1 MSLWRS
7 ILDAALESTARA
19 SLRLMGRDINA
30 DEDKLLPQSD
40 RDEVVNRCHDLRRN
54 NPVAAGVAEG
64 LADNVVGSRLMLQAR
79 TSNRAWNADAEAWF
93 RAWAGNCETSGRCN
107 FAEVVRHA
115 VRARLFDGELFCIP
129 QPDGKLTLVE
139 SQRVRPEAGSNQAYR
154 LDAAGRVTA
163 WRIADRDP
171 RTGEVTDTSP
181 ARWVPSAFHV
191 AWRWRPDQVRGWPQL
206 ATVANAMQDLGE
218 INAANL
224 KKYKMGAL
232 AAWCLT
238 GGGRLK
244 GRNTTKSD
252 SAHPLSSFRDGM
264 IYELEEGQQLQPFQN
279 NQPGGEYSPFVELN
293 LRLIGMAVRLPYE
306 FLLQYFGG
314 GTFASSK
321 AALEQVHVTV
331 AAWQDWI
338 EDALIRPVM
347 AWRVAE
353 AIRRKELPP
362 APVDSRGR
370 SEWDLWQWQRPAV
383 MWLDPQAAIQAEMQE
398 IRMGVGTL
406 TAAAAERGLDLEE
419 TFRQRAA
426 EMRMAADIEEEYG
439 LAAGSLSDIQIPGQT
454 PTPVEPVEETPPEE
468 TEAAQ

>member
-1 MSLWRS
+1 
-7 ILDAALESTARA
+7 
-19 SLRLMGRDINA
+19 
-30 DEDKLLPQSD
+30 
-40 RDEVVNRCHDLRRN
+40 
-54 NPVAAGVAEG
+54 
-64 LADNVVGSRLMLQAR
+64 
-79 TSNRAWNADAEAWF
+79 
-93 RAWAGNCETSGRCN
+93 
-107 FAEVVRHA
+107 
-115 VRARLFDGELFCIP
+115 
-129 QPDGKLTLVE
+129 
-139 SQRVRPEAGSNQAYR
+139 
-154 LDAAGRVTA
+154 
-163 WRIADRDP
+163 
-171 RTGEVTDTSP
+171 
-181 ARWVPSAFHV
+181 
-191 AWRWRPDQVRGWPQL
+191 
-206 ATVANAMQDLGE
+206 
-218 INAANL
+218 
-224 KKYKMGAL
+224 
-232 AAWCLT
+232 LT

-252 SAHPLSSFRDGM
+252 SSHPLSSFRDGM

-338 EDALIRPVM
+338 EDALIRPVI

-353 AIRRKELPP
+353 AIRRKELSP

-370 SEWDLWQWQRPAV
+370 SEWDRWQWQRPAV

-439 LAAGSLSDIQIPGQT
+439 LGAGSLSDIQIPGQT
-454 PTPVEPVEETPPEE
+454 PTPATPVEETSPTE